1 MQVLEYVTVEWHCK
15 TTFSIGSLSADIYL
29 MLLECWTVGWKPHVD
44 KSNIWVPPRTL
55 MGWEPSSAVTKS
67 INVHICEGERGW
79 EKTTVYVFISYKK
92 QIKKR
97 RKTRVDEHEEKMID
111 N

>member
-1 MQVLEYVTVEWHCK
+1 M
-15 TTFSIGSLSADIYL
+15 
-29 MLLECWTVGWKPHVD
+29 
-44 KSNIWVPPRTL
+44 
-55 MGWEPSSAVTKS
+55 
-67 INVHICEGERGW
+67 HICESERGW

-97 RKTRVDEHEEKMID
+97 RKTRVNEHEEKMID